1 MKKNIFKFV
10 FDIGMALLFILLYP
24 VELTGLKFHEIFG
37 IVLGLPIV
45 IHVLLNWKWVNS
57 VTRKLFSQENARKD
71 KIILCIKPIAA
82 TEYAGRGNQRLFY
95 IARSVSASPVCFHL
109 SPLSCYSYFTIDG
122 VYVDSVEDTLCYYSK
137 AKSSG

>member
-10 FDIGMALLFILLYP
+10 FDTGMALLFILLYP

-57 VTRKLFSQENARKD
+57 VTRKLFSK
-71 KIILCIKPIAA
+71 KTP
-82 TEYAGRGNQRLFY
+82 GRTKLSYVINLLLLLNMLVVAISGLF
-95 IARSVSASPVCFHL
+95 ISRVLFPHLQSV
-109 SPLSCYSYFTIDG
+109 FTG
-122 VYVDSVEDTLCYYSK
+122 LP
-137 AKSSG
+137 